1 MRNEG
6 EWVTAGKKECPDLD
20 SLPAGL
26 YGLQAGEEEGKEGGE
41 QRDDWRETGISL
53 EAGKVPGLGT

>member
-1 MRNEG
+1 M
-6 EWVTAGKKECPDLD
+6 TAGKKECPDLD